1 MKHQDIINQMT
12 LEQKAA
18 IVSGK
23 TTWETYAFPSAGVPS
38 IFLADGPHGLR
49 KQEGAG
55 DHLGLNQSV
64 KATCF
69 PTAATLANSWDEE
82 LCASVGAAIGHE
94 AAAHDVHVLLGPGL
108 NIKRNPL
115 CGRNFEYYSEDP
127 ILAGKLAASFIRGVQ
142 SQGVAACPKHFAVNS
157 QENRRMASDSI
168 VDERTLR
175 EIYTTGFEIA
185 VKEGKPKSIMSS
197 YNKVNGIYANE
208 HPELLK
214 KMLRQEWGF
223 DGFVVSDWGGD
234 NNRIAAVQN
243 GSNLAMPSMG
253 LVGQRE
259 IIEAVQN
266 GTLSE
271 EDLNQRVD
279 ELLDVVLELN
289 TSLTKEPVD
298 YKSHHELAKTAA
310 AKSLV
315 LLKNEDHILPLN
327 KGTKV
332 AVIGD
337 FATNPRYQGA
347 GSSLV
352 NPTEVNN
359 FTECVQASNL
369 EVVGVVKGYE
379 RTDVAD
385 EALITEALQ
394 VAKEADVVLL
404 YLGLDEISE
413 SEGLDRRTLSLPK
426 NQLALLRE
434 LTKVHDRI
442 VVLMAAGSVVEM
454 NWDTDVKAI
463 LHGYLNGQAGAQA
476 MVEALVGD
484 VNPSGKLAETVPFAL
499 EDIPSSSDFPAMGAY
514 AIYREGIYVGYR
526 YFDKVQKAVKY
537 PFGYGLSYTEFDY
550 SNLQVDENG
559 VRVTVTNTGTVEG
572 SEVVQLYVS
581 LPTSRIFRAT
591 KELKA
596 FAKVTLAPG
605 EAKEVT
611 LPFTEQTF
619 RYFDAQKDEWQV
631 EAGEYLLQV
640 GASVEDIRLTAQWA
654 VDGVTFPEKQQEF
667 LSSYWSGD
675 VLEVTDEE
683 FGQLLGRP
691 VPEDTWFKGQE
702 LTAEDPVSKLRYAKG
717 ALARLACSILERQL
731 KKAEKKGKPDL
742 NLLFLYNMPIR
753 ALAKMTNG
761 AVDMPMVQGILQIV
775 NGHFFKGVGTT
786 WKAFRLNR
794 RHQKNVVL

>member
-38 IFLADGPHGLR
+38 IFLSDGPHGLR

-94 AAAHDVHVLLGPGL
+94 AAAYDVHVLLGPGL

-127 ILAGKLAASFIRGVQ
+127 ILSGKLAASFIRGVQ
-142 SQGVAACPKHFAVNS
+142 SQGVAATPKHFAVNS
-157 QENRRMASDSI
+157 QENRRMASDSV

-208 HPELLK
+208 HPKLLK

-259 IIEAVQN
+259 IIEAIQN
-266 GTLSE
+266 GSLSE
-271 EDLNQRVD
+271 EDLNERVD

-289 TSLTKEPVD
+289 RSLTKEPVN
-298 YKSHHELAKTAA
+298 YSAHHELAKTAA

-315 LLKNEDHILPLN
+315 LLKNEDRILPLS

-332 AVIGD
+332 AVIGE
-337 FATNPRYQGA
+337 FAINPRYQGA

-352 NPTEVNN
+352 NPTEVNR
-359 FTECVQASNL
+359 FTECVQSSDL
-369 EVVGVVKGYE
+369 EVVGVAKGYQ

-385 EALITEALQ
+385 ESLIDEAIQ
-394 VAKEADVVLL
+394 VAKQAEVVLL

-426 NQLALLRE
+426 NQLELLGK
-434 LTKVHDRI
+434 LIKVHDNI

-514 AIYREGIYVGYR
+514 AVYREGIYVGYR
-526 YFDKVQKAVKY
+526 YFDTVEKAVKY
-537 PFGYGLSYTEFDY
+537 PFGYGLSYTEFEY

-559 VRVTVTNTGTVEG
+559 VRVTITNIGTVEG

-581 LPTSRIFRAT
+581 LPTSRIFRAR
-591 KELKA
+591 KELKG

-605 EAKEVT
+605 EAKEVF

-619 RYFDAQKDEWQV
+619 RYFDVEKDEWQV
-631 EAGEYLLQV
+631 EQGEYLLQV
-640 GASVEDIRLTAQWA
+640 GSSLEDIRLTAPWF
-654 VDGVTFPEKQQEF
+654 VEGVTFPEKQQAA
-667 LSSYWSGD
+667 LPSYWSGE
-675 VLEVTDEE
+675 VLEVSDEE
-683 FGQLLGRP
+683 FAQLLKRP
-691 VPEDTWFKGQE
+691 VPQDTWVKGQE

-717 ALARLACSILERQL
+717 FLGRLTCSVLERKL
-731 KKAEKKGKPDL
+731 EKAEKKGKPDL

-753 ALAKMTNG
+753 AIAKMSNG
-761 AVDMPMVQGILQIV
+761 AVDMPMVQGILQMI

-786 WKAFRLNR
+786 LKAYRLNR
-794 RHQKNVVL
+794 RHQKNVIL